1 MPRYVIQPSPPSPKH
16 ERFVHL
22 LAQEFASTSANIQP
36 LILEEL
42 VPATNSRHVRVIWDR
57 WKDLD
62 PEQRSAIIVDAYTQ
76 AEGAQ
81 AATEIAI
88 AEGFTPQEALALGLL
103 PLKVV
108 PLRKKNERISLEAYE
123 KALRAEAAKTLLG
136 PKAKEL
142 RYARTEDAQQAYE
155 RLEKALPSSSWAV
168 VQEMATES

>member
-1 MPRYVIQPSPPSPKH
+1 MPRYVIKPSPPSPKH
-16 ERFVHL
+16 DRFVHL
-22 LAQEFASTSANIQP
+22 LAQEFTSTSANIQP

-62 PEQRSAIIVDAYTQ
+62 AEQRSAVIVDAYTQ

-81 AATEIAI
+81 TATEIAI

-103 PLKVV
+103 PFKVV
-108 PLRKKNERISLEAYE
+108 PLRKKSERIGMEAYE
-123 KALRAEAAKTLLG
+123 KAIKTEAGKTLLG
-136 PKAKEL
+136 PKAKDL
-142 RYARTEDAQQAYE
+142 RYARIEDAEQARQRLQQA
-155 RLEKALPSSSWAV
+155 LPGSSWAV